1 VEGALPLPK
10 KNKFKNKPSRT
21 NVLFTLHEELLNN
34 HKAGAMSPKIG
45 DGFSVKSYDPEFQRC
60 CFPAKGYVP
69 DFWERFFGKAICPRI
84 SGMLYFTRRLCSQ
97 LLIDS
102 TDGPTLLS
110 KVLAQ
115 NN

>member
-1 VEGALPLPK
+1 LPLPK

-45 DGFSVKSYDPEFQRC
+45 DGFSVKSYDPEFQRR

-69 DFWERFFGKAICPRI
+69 DFWECFFWQSDMSQNFGDALFHQKAMSPI
-84 SGMLYFTRRLCSQ
+84 
-97 LLIDS
+97 
-102 TDGPTLLS
+102 
-110 KVLAQ
+110 A
-115 NN
+115 N